1 MGSLALSLCH
11 LAAGRLDAV
20 CSLKPYR
27 SVDVAAGQLLV
38 RERGLAIAN
47 VDGDAGFE
55 DAPLDLVPRSR
66 IAAAGTDELCRQ
78 VISRLSA

>member
-1 MGSLALSLCH
+1 M
-11 LAAGRLDAV
+11 

-47 VDGDAGFE
+47 VDGTDSFL
-55 DAPLDLVPRSR
+55 DAPLDLTPRSR
-66 IAAAGTDELCRQ
+66 VAAAGTDDVCRQ
-78 VISRLSA
+78 VISALSA